1 MWRLYFQ
8 WNRLIEVLA
17 YIFSMIYVIDDF
29 QLDRKSFTIL
39 KGSRQVEFFLTLFF
53 VSHYSSHAVG
63 PHDLSKTKYIEQEN
77 MLTGTRDVVPR
88 RSKPR
93 V

>member
-39 KGSRQVEFFLTLFF
+39 KGSRQVEFFFSLFF
-53 VSHYSSHAVG
+53 C
-63 PHDLSKTKYIEQEN
+63 LII
-77 MLTGTRDVVPR
+77 PR
-88 RSKPR
+88 IR
-93 V
+93 